1 MLYLIGLG
9 LNVDGISKYGLDVA
23 RRCKKVYLENYTV
36 EFPYTVKELEK
47 VVGKKIDVLDRDE
60 VEGDRLI
67 KEARKEDVGLL
78 VYGCPLFA
86 TTHMSLLSDA
96 KHSRVK
102 TNVIYSTSVFD
113 AIARTGLQLYK
124 FGKITSMPTW
134 KKSYEPYSFLE
145 AVQENQSINAHS
157 LILIDI
163 GLEFKD
169 SLEQLE
175 VACKKPEIKV
185 EIDKMIVCSKMGCD
199 DEKILYG
206 LLKDLKK
213 EKVKAPFC
221 FIIPSKMHFLEE
233 EVVEGFGM

>member
-9 LNVDGISKYGLDVA
+9 LDEKGISAEGIEVLKK
-23 RRCKKVYLENYTV
+23 CKKIYLENYTV
-36 EFPYTVKELEK
+36 EFPYTVKKLEK
-47 VVGKKIDVLDRDE
+47 VVGKKIEVLDRDE
-60 VEGDRLI
+60 VESDRLI
-67 KEARKEDVGLL
+67 KEARKEEVGLL

-86 TTHMSLLSDA
+86 TTHMSLITDA
-96 KHSRVK
+96 KNSRVK
-102 TNVIYSTSVFD
+102 TKVIYSTSVFD

-124 FGKITSMPTW
+124 FGKITSMPAW

-145 AVQENQSINAHS
+145 AVQENKSINAHS

-163 GLEFKD
+163 GLDFKD

-175 VACKKPEIKV
+175 VAFKKPEVEV
-185 EIDKMIVCSKMGCD
+185 EIDKMIVCSKMGCN

-206 LLKDLKK
+206 SLKDLKK

-233 EVVEGFGM
+233 EVVESFGK